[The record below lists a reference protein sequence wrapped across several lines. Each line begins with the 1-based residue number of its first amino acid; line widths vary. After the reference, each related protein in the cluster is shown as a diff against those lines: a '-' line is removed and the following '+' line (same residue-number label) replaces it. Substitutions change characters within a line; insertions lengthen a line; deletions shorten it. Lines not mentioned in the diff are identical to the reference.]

1 MLTSPVRACLR
12 RTQHPGRKRFLAS
25 LTVLCAIVI
34 ALSIIASRIQREGT
48 PDTTLR
54 EFPSEAPAV
63 QKVIDELSQ
72 TCEGTPVA
80 QQPYFNVQPQL
91 YR

>member
-1 MLTSPVRACLR
+1 MLTSPMRACLR

-25 LTVLCAIVI
+25 LTVLCFIVI
-34 ALSIIASRIQREGT
+34 ALSIVASRIQRKGI

-54 EFPSEAPAV
+54 EFPSEAPAI
-63 QKVIDELSQ
+63 QKVVDELSQ
-72 TCEGTPVA
+72 TCEGTPAA
-80 QQPYFNVQPQL
+80 QQPYYNVKPQV